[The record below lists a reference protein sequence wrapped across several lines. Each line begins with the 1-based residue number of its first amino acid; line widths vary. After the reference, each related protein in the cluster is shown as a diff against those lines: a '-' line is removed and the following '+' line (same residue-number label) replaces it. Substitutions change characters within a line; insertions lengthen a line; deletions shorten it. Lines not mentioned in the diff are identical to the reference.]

1 MYKIFKAS
9 QIVLDKTFFHQCNIV
24 SMIFGLFLVK
34 LAKLC
39 IHVFGINFSPLSVF
53 VYLDILYLCIW
64 IFCICVFGLNFSPL
78 WKRVGAGYLGYNQ
91 ALVWVKLGK
100 VCICV
105 FGYFCI
111 CVFRYF
117 VFVYLD
123 WTFLLC
129 EKVWVPAILGIIRP

>member
-39 IHVFGINFSPLSVF
+39 IRVFGINFSPLSVF

-91 ALVWVKLGK
+91 ALVWVKLGMSGREPSCLMRTR
-100 VCICV
+100 VDPVLPPLLSSYTNLADFPAV
-105 FGYFCI
+105 FLS
-111 CVFRYF
+111 
-117 VFVYLD
+117 YL
-123 WTFLLC
+123 
-129 EKVWVPAILGIIRP
+129 